1 MLDKTKRYAKTI
13 QQEYGLDAKG
23 QIGDISG
30 YAIAFVVAAVMITIG
45 ATIVN
50 ELGGQVTEGS
60 TAESV
65 TEKAE
70 EGFETFGDFLP
81 IIAIVAAAAVIMA
94 LLVNR
99 FMAKR

>member
-1 MLDKTKRYAKTI
+1 MLDRTKQYAKTI
-13 QQEYGLDAKG
+13 QEQYGLDSKG
-23 QIGDISG
+23 YIGDLSG

-45 ATIVN
+45 ATIVD
-50 ELGGQVTEGS
+50 ELGGQVEGS
-60 TAESV
+60 AAESV
-65 TEKAE
+65 TEQAQ

-99 FMAKR
+99 FMAQKR

>member
-23 QIGDISG
+23 QIGDLSG
-30 YAIAFVVAAVMITIG
+30 FAIAFVVAAVMITIG
-45 ATIVN
+45 ATIVD
-50 ELGGQVTEGS
+50 ELGGQVAEGS
-60 TAESV
+60 TAEIV
-65 TEKAE
+65 TERAQ

>member
-1 MLDKTKRYAKTI
+1 MLDRTKQYAKTI
-13 QQEYGLDAKG
+13 QEQYGLDSKG
-23 QIGDISG
+23 NIGDLSG

-45 ATIVN
+45 ATIVD
-50 ELGGQVTEGS
+50 ELGGQVEGS
-60 TAESV
+60 TAENV
-65 TEKAE
+65 TEQAQ

-99 FMAKR
+99 FMARR